1 MEELFKKRKEIII
14 KLNKACQKLVDEG
27 NGFVDKKYIFEVFKW
42 NEALKKIQ
50 EEIESLTK

>member
-1 MEELFKKRKEIII
+1 MEELFKKRTEIII